1 MAMKTVRQIESAKPE
16 KKAYKL
22 TVDRGLYLNVSTTGT
37 KSWQIRYVIE
47 GKQRQL
53 SLPAHYGNGD
63 GFMSLAQAL
72 AENARVQALARDGID
87 IQVQKAEIKE
97 AKKAHQAA
105 EVKKNLTVNDL
116 YTAWLGYGVAR
127 KDGNAHIIRTFNKDV
142 LPVIGNIPIR
152 NLTEQH
158 LRALYKS
165 VTARGVQQTVID
177 LAKTVKQMFQW
188 GERRQPW
195 RGLLTEGNPA
205 DLIKFDELVN
215 KGHSN
220 IRKRVLSVDE
230 IRELS
235 NIFNATQTNQ
245 EQAKNKYTVNRPVAT
260 HTQNAIWLCL
270 STMCRIGELLLTE
283 WKHIDFIKREWRIP
297 AENTKG
303 SRKKDKNDHVIFLS
317 DFALKQ
323 LSELKANAIS
333 EKWVFPSRND
343 PQNHIDLKTVS
354 KQIGDRQ
361 FQFKNRSAL
370 PNRTNDNSLVLG
382 DGKAGEWT
390 PHDLRRTGATM
401 MQAMGVKLDTIDRCL
416 NHVLMGSSVR
426 FHYMQY
432 QYEPE
437 VQEAWLRWG
446 ERIEQILAAENLIM
460 LRRAK
465 A

>member
-1 MAMKTVRQIESAKPE
+1 
-16 KKAYKL
+16 
-22 TVDRGLYLNVSTTGT
+22 
-37 KSWQIRYVIE
+37 
-47 GKQRQL
+47 
-53 SLPAHYGNGD
+53 
-63 GFMSLAQAL
+63 
-72 AENARVQALARDGID
+72 
-87 IQVQKAEIKE
+87 
-97 AKKAHQAA
+97 
-105 EVKKNLTVNDL
+105 
-116 YTAWLGYGVAR
+116 
-127 KDGNAHIIRTFNKDV
+127 
-142 LPVIGNIPIR
+142 
-152 NLTEQH
+152 
-158 LRALYKS
+158 
-165 VTARGVQQTVID
+165 
-177 LAKTVKQMFQW
+177 
-188 GERRQPW
+188 
-195 RGLLTEGNPA
+195 
-205 DLIKFDELVN
+205 
-215 KGHSN
+215 
-220 IRKRVLSVDE
+220 
-230 IRELS
+230 
-235 NIFNATQTNQ
+235 
-245 EQAKNKYTVNRPVAT
+245 
-260 HTQNAIWLCL
+260 
-270 STMCRIGELLLTE
+270 MCRIGELLLTE

-437 VQEAWLRWG
+437 VQEAWVRWG